1 MILRFFVIIKSKHNS
16 RAITNHQINRKSY
29 NVKFRPVNYLNDNSQ
44 KNIASLTWLDTLV

>member
-16 RAITNHQINRKSY
+16 RANRKSY
-29 NVKFRPVNYLNDNSQ
+29 NVKFRPVSYLNDNSQ